1 MTKMPI
7 HHLLAPQQN
16 VLILSV
22 PNALMTLGLEDD
34 YFSYTNQIQRGLF
47 LNYLLI
53 IIFQFEF

>member
-22 PNALMTLGLEDD
+22 PNALMTLGSEDD
-34 YFSYTNQIQRGLF
+34 YFSYTI
-47 LNYLLI
+47 
-53 IIFQFEF
+53 